1 MFCRMFYDSY
11 GQLYRIGIKTKESE
25 KAFLFDLFQVFIHIY
40 GLNKAISNGAVVH
53 DVIDSYKSL
62 LDMVTK

>member
-1 MFCRMFYDSY
+1 MFYDIY
-11 GQLYRIGIKTKESE
+11 GQLYRIGIKTKDSE
-25 KAFLFDLFQVFIHIY
+25 KSFLFDLFQVFIYIY
-40 GLNKAISNGAVVH
+40 GLNKAVSNGAVVH